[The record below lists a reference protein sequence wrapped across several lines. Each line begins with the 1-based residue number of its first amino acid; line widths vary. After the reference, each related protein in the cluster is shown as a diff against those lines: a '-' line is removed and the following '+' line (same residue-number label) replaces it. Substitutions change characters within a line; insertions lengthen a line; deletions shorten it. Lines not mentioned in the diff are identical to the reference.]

1 MCLAS
6 VCYKRAVMANASKMW
21 LLLLGVVACG
31 DDSGGVMGG
40 STGGSDT
47 DPPGQTTAT
56 TTDGPGTS
64 TPMGSTSDASSTTTD
79 EPSTTAADE
88 SSTGSSV
95 DEGVPMFAALGQGGR
110 RLVSCDDGQTW
121 VAEQVIEMNDDDHG
135 PYSSRDVA
143 WGGGTFLLGM
153 GWGNP
158 ARIARSDD
166 GIDWTETF
174 PPSDYVEMR
183 GLSGIAF
190 GAGRFVAV
198 VGADSWTSD
207 DGGESW
213 TLAGQLPT
221 GGNIRVVTYSPG
233 GSGSYYAVEDG
244 GLIYQSA
251 DGASWSAPL
260 PTQGSCDGGNLSRRG
275 GIADRDGVVV
285 LVTDVGNVCRSD
297 DGGASFT
304 HHTIDTVTGDVLVR
318 SDVIATHEG
327 FYTAGRNVG
336 WHSADG
342 TTWAPTQ
349 FTVDGD
355 DIATLAHSSETG
367 TLVGIAWN
375 GDDFYRSTDGGR
387 SWVRA
392 QAPAGNDTN
401 QAEFGYVTASDTC
414 PG

>member
-1 MCLAS
+1 MRRRSNIPRLTSALC
-6 VCYKRAVMANASKMW
+6 V
-21 LLLLGVVACG
+21 LLHVFACV
-31 DDSGGVMGG
+31 DTS
-40 STGGSDT
+40 SSDPTATAET
-47 DPPGQTTAT
+47 DGTVSPSQTT
-56 TTDGPGTS
+56 TS
-64 TPMGSTSDASSTTTD
+64 DDPTASTRMGSTSDTPGSTSD
-79 EPSTTAADE
+79 DPSTTAADE
-88 SSTGSSV
+88 SSTGATV
-95 DEGVPMFAALGQGGR
+95 DESVPMFAALGQGGR

-143 WGGGTFLLGM
+143 WGDGTFLLGM

-174 PPSDYVEMR
+174 PPPDYVEMR

-198 VGADSWTSD
+198 VGSDSWTSD
-207 DGGESW
+207 DGGNAWS
-213 TLAGQLPT
+213 LAGQLPT
-221 GGNIRVVTYSPG
+221 GGNIRVVTYSPSG
-233 GSGSYYAVEDG
+233 GGSYYAVEDG

-251 DGASWSAPL
+251 DGASWADPL

-285 LVTDVGNVCRSD
+285 LVTDIGNVCRSD
-297 DGGASFT
+297 DGASFT

-318 SDVIATHEG
+318 SDVIATDEG

-336 WHSADG
+336 WHSPDG
-342 TTWAPTQ
+342 TTWEATP
-349 FTVDGD
+349 FTLDGD

-387 SWVRA
+387 SWIRA

-401 QAEFGYVTASDTC
+401 QAEFGYVTASATC